1 MTLSD
6 VQAAFLEQIDIDE
19 SYRFAKELEQFKSN
33 PALGYR
39 TAGSQAEFDAG
50 EHIRSRMLEIGL
62 TDVKKDAF
70 TPVSYTHL
78 RAHETGRNLVCRLL
92 LEKKKKEKKKK
103 SSGVEKQ
110 KHHDKQK

>member
-50 EHIRSRMLEIGL
+50 EQDVYKRQRSTQNIALEVRKQITSLRPKSKIRVPQCACSRLW
-62 TDVKKDAF
+62 T
-70 TPVSYTHL
+70 S
-78 RAHETGRNLVCRLL
+78 
-92 LEKKKKEKKKK
+92 
-103 SSGVEKQ
+103 
-110 KHHDKQK
+110 

>member
-39 TAGSQAEFDAG
+39 TLKL
-50 EHIRSRMLEIGL
+50 HIIRLFFL
-62 TDVKKDAF
+62 F
-70 TPVSYTHL
+70 L
-78 RAHETGRNLVCRLL
+78 LV
-92 LEKKKKEKKKK
+92 
-103 SSGVEKQ
+103 
-110 KHHDKQK
+110 